1 MQEVQCLDD
10 CCYDTVNQLA
20 HTLNF
25 LGRADHYI
33 EDANRIGDT
42 EAVKVWKTIKT
53 DREKHADM
61 LKELVKNEVRNNKF

>member
-1 MQEVQCLDD
+1 MQKQCLDD

-33 EDANRIGDT
+33 EDANRIG
-42 EAVKVWKTIKT
+42 
-53 DREKHADM
+53 EKHADM